1 MGPVQL
7 LAFQLPPG
15 APLEGQLLGAIE
27 RAQSGGTL
35 RILEVLF
42 VGRDDQAGELV
53 AFAERERG
61 QGGLV
66 SALLG
71 FRLDPATRKR
81 ATEKALRA
89 FEQAGAPEALR
100 RLAAALPPGG
110 ALAAVLVEHVW
121 ARAVE
126 DAVTRTGGA
135 GVLSEFVDEPQL
147 ASAAPRLLAALERAA
162 ARA

>member
-7 LAFQLPPG
+7 LAFRFPPG

-27 RAQSGGTL
+27 RAESGGTL
-35 RILEVLF
+35 RMLDVLF
-42 VGRDDQAGELV
+42 VGRDAETGELI
-53 AFAERERG
+53 ALAARGRG

-66 SALLG
+66 SALVG
-71 FRLDPATRKR
+71 FRLDPAKRRR
-81 ATEKALRA
+81 ATEQALRA
-89 FEQAGAPEALR
+89 YEQSGEPGALS
-100 RLAAALPPGG
+100 RLAAALPQGG

-126 DAVTRTGGA
+126 EAVTRAGGA
-135 GVLSEFVDEPQL
+135 GVLDEFVAEPRL
-147 ASAAPRLLAALERAA
+147 AASAAQLLAALERAA